1 MHELKKIFFK
11 KKILIYGLS
20 LTGIS
25 TFDYLRK
32 TNFVSVYDD
41 VVEKTKIKK
50 YTKIEKDSLFF
61 KKY

>member
-32 TNFVSVYDD
+32 TNFVSVY
-41 VVEKTKIKK
+41 
-50 YTKIEKDSLFF
+50 LFLTF
-61 KKY
+61 SFFFEYVILQHNNQ